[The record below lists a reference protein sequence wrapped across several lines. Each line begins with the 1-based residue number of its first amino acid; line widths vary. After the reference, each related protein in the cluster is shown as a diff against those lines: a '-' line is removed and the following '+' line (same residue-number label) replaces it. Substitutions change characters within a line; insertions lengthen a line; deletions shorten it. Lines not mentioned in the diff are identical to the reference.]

1 MLRDGESDYRV
12 GYGRPPLDTRFKR
25 GQSGNP
31 KGRPPGAKNL
41 ASLLNETL
49 NELVI
54 IKEDGGRKRI
64 SKRKAAFKQLVN
76 EAAKGKWPA
85 LKLLVDIL
93 QDIERRAEPQTEESS
108 FGLADEKVI
117 EQLKARFSKPQK

>member
-41 ASLLNETL
+41 ASLLNEAL
-49 NELVI
+49 DELVI

-76 EAAKGKWPA
+76 ESAKGKWPA

-93 QDIERRAEPQTEESS
+93 QDIERRAEPQTEESW